1 MKFVISFLTM
11 ATLAPWCGFASSPTW
26 DFSLPDFGSFLRLPR
41 PMPMPMPTSPPP
53 LKALVDPHALIRE
66 AATKHGV
73 PAPLVKSIMAAESNF
88 ISDVVS
94 PRGAIGL
101 MQLMPETA
109 VEFGADP
116 MDPKQN
122 VDAGVQYLHYLLGR
136 YQKHHNSLTRV
147 IAAYNAGPGMVDRY
161 HGIPP
166 FRETRR
172 YVARVLSFLRRF
184 QKEANVTAPVG
195 QRHGQRYEAG
205 LIAPE

>member
-1 MKFVISFLTM
+1 
-11 ATLAPWCGFASSPTW
+11 
-26 DFSLPDFGSFLRLPR
+26 
-41 PMPMPMPTSPPP
+41 MPTPPPP
-53 LKALVDPHALIRE
+53 LKELVDPHALIRE

-73 PAPLVKSIMAAESNF
+73 PAALVKSIMAAESNF

-94 PRGAIGL
+94 PKGAIGL

-109 VEFGADP
+109 IEFGADP

-166 FRETRR
+166 FRETRH
-172 YVARVLSFLRRF
+172 YVARVLGFLSRF
-184 QKEANVTAPVG
+184 QKEANAAMPIR
-195 QRHGQRYEAG
+195 QRPAQRYEAD
-205 LIAPE
+205 

>member
-11 ATLAPWCGFASSPTW
+11 AALAPWCGFASSP
-26 DFSLPDFGSFLRLPR
+26 SLVFNLPYFGSFLSLPA
-41 PMPMPMPTSPPP
+41 PAPTSPPP
-53 LKALVDPHALIRE
+53 LKELVDPHALIRE

-73 PAPLVKSIMAAESNF
+73 PAALVKSIMAAESNF

-94 PRGAIGL
+94 PKGAIGL

-109 VEFGADP
+109 IEFGADP

-136 YQKHHNSLTRV
+136 YQKHHNALTRA

-166 FRETRR
+166 FRETRQ
-172 YVARVLSFLRRF
+172 YVARVLGFLRRF
-184 QKEANVTAPVG
+184 QREAKAATPVG
-195 QRHGQRYEAG
+195 HRHAQRYEAR
-205 LIAPE
+205 LISTE

>member
-1 MKFVISFLTM
+1 MQFVISFLTM
-11 ATLAPWCGFASSPTW
+11 ATLAPWCGFGSSPTW
-26 DFSLPDFGSFLRLPR
+26 NFSSPDFGSFLRLTR
-41 PMPMPMPTSPPP
+41 PVPTPPPP
-53 LKALVDPHALIRE
+53 LKELVDPHALIRE

-73 PAPLVKSIMAAESNF
+73 PAALVKSIMAAESNF
-88 ISDVVS
+88 IPDVVS
-94 PRGAIGL
+94 PKGAIGL

-109 VEFGADP
+109 IKFGADP

-136 YQKHHNSLTRV
+136 YQRHRNALPRV

-172 YVARVLSFLRRF
+172 YVARVLSFLRKF
-184 QKEANVTAPVG
+184 QKEANAATPAG
-195 QRHGQRYEAG
+195 QPYEAR
-205 LIAPE
+205 LIATK

>member
-1 MKFVISFLTM
+1 MKFVISFLAM
-11 ATLAPWCGFASSPTW
+11 ATLGPSCGFASTQTL
-26 DFSLPDFGSFLRLPR
+26 DFHLPAFGSFLRLP
-41 PMPMPMPTSPPP
+41 MPAPTSPPP
-53 LKALVDPHALIRE
+53 LNELVDPHALIRE

-88 ISDVVS
+88 ISNVVS
-94 PRGAIGL
+94 PKGAIGL

-116 MDPKQN
+116 MDPRQN

-136 YQKHHNSLTRV
+136 YQKHRNALTRV
-147 IAAYNAGPGMVDRY
+147 IAAYNAGPAMVDRY
-161 HGIPP
+161 HGVPP

-184 QKEANVTAPVG
+184 QKEAKAVTPAG
-195 QRHGQRYEAG
+195 QRHAQRYEAR
-205 LIAPE
+205 LMATQ

>member
-11 ATLAPWCGFASSPTW
+11 ATLAPSCGLASTPIL
-26 DFSLPDFGSFLRLPR
+26 DFNWPDFGSFLHLPR
-41 PMPMPMPTSPPP
+41 PAPAPPP
-53 LKALVDPHALIRE
+53 PPKELVDPHALILE

-73 PAPLVKSIMAAESNF
+73 PAELVKSIMAAESNF

-94 PRGAIGL
+94 PKGAIGL

-109 VEFGADP
+109 TEFGADP
-116 MDPKQN
+116 TDPKQN
-122 VDAGVQYLHYLLGR
+122 VDAGVRYLHYLLSR
-136 YQKHHNSLTRV
+136 YQKHRNALPRV

-184 QKEANVTAPVG
+184 QKEAKAETPV
-195 QRHGQRYEAG
+195 RRSHAQRYEAD
-205 LIAPE
+205 

>member
-11 ATLAPWCGFASSPTW
+11 ATLAPSCGFASSPTL
-26 DFSLPDFGSFLRLPR
+26 DSNFPDFGSFLRLP
-41 PMPMPMPTSPPP
+41 MPAPTSPPP
-53 LKALVDPHALIRE
+53 LKELVDAHALIRE

-88 ISDVVS
+88 VSDVVS
-94 PRGAIGL
+94 PKGAIGL

-109 VEFGADP
+109 MEFGADP

-136 YQKHHNSLTRV
+136 YQKHRNALTRV
-147 IAAYNAGPGMVDRY
+147 IAAYNAGPAMVDRY

-166 FRETRR
+166 FRETRQ
-172 YVARVLSFLRRF
+172 YVARVLRFLCRF
-184 QKEANVTAPVG
+184 QKEAKAATPVA
-195 QRHGQRYEAG
+195 QHAQRYEAS
-205 LIAPE
+205 LIVTE

>member
-11 ATLAPWCGFASSPTW
+11 ATLAPWCGFASSPTL
-26 DFSLPDFGSFLRLPR
+26 DFNLPDFGSFLRLPA
-41 PMPMPMPTSPPP
+41 PAPTSPPP
-53 LKALVDPHALIRE
+53 LKELVDPHALIRE

-73 PAPLVKSIMAAESNF
+73 PPALVKSIMAAESNF

-94 PRGAIGL
+94 PKGAIGL

-109 VEFGADP
+109 IQFGADP

-136 YQKHHNSLTRV
+136 YQNHRNSLPRV

-166 FRETRR
+166 FRETRQ
-172 YVARVLSFLRRF
+172 YVARVLCFLRRF
-184 QKEANVTAPVG
+184 QKEAEAATPVG
-195 QRHGQRYEAG
+195 HRRAQRYEAS
-205 LIAPE
+205 LIATE

>member
-11 ATLAPWCGFASSPTW
+11 ATLAPSCGFASCPTL
-26 DFSLPDFGSFLRLPR
+26 DFSLPDFRSFLGLAR
-41 PMPMPMPTSPPP
+41 PVPTPVPPPPPP
-53 LKALVDPHALIRE
+53 LKELVDPHALIRE
-66 AATKHGV
+66 AASKHGV
-73 PAPLVKSIMAAESNF
+73 PAALVKSIMAAESNF

-94 PRGAIGL
+94 PKGAIGL

-109 VEFGADP
+109 MEFGADP

-136 YQKHHNSLTRV
+136 YQKHHNAITRV

-166 FRETRR
+166 FRETRH
-172 YVARVLSFLRRF
+172 YVTRVLGFLSRF
-184 QKEANVTAPVG
+184 EKEAKTAMPIR
-195 QRHGQRYEAG
+195 QRPAQRYEAD
-205 LIAPE
+205 

>member
-11 ATLAPWCGFASSPTW
+11 AALAPWCGFASSPN
-26 DFSLPDFGSFLRLPR
+26 FNFNLPDFGSFFHLPVPA
-41 PMPMPMPTSPPP
+41 PMPAPTPPP
-53 LKALVDPHALIRE
+53 RSKVFVDPPALISE

-73 PAPLVKSIMAAESNF
+73 PAALVKSIMAAESNF
-88 ISDVVS
+88 IADVVS
-94 PRGAIGL
+94 PKGAIGL
-101 MQLMPETA
+101 MQLMPQTA
-109 VEFGADP
+109 TEFGADP
-116 MDPKQN
+116 KDPKQN

-136 YQKHHNSLTRV
+136 YQKHRDALPRV

-184 QKEANVTAPVG
+184 EKEARAATHVG
-195 QRHGQRYEAG
+195 RPHAQREEAR
-205 LIAPE
+205 LIPE

>member
-11 ATLAPWCGFASSPTW
+11 ATLAPSCGFASCPTL
-26 DFSLPDFGSFLRLPR
+26 DFSLPDFGSLFGLPR
-41 PMPMPMPTSPPP
+41 PAPTPPPP
-53 LKALVDPHALIRE
+53 LKELVDPHALIRE

-73 PAPLVKSIMAAESNF
+73 PAALVKSIMAAESNF

-94 PRGAIGL
+94 PKGAIGL

-109 VEFGADP
+109 IEFGADP

-136 YQKHHNSLTRV
+136 YQKHHNALTRV

-166 FRETRR
+166 FRETRQ
-172 YVARVLSFLRRF
+172 YVARVLGFLRRF
-184 QKEANVTAPVG
+184 QKEAKAATPTG
-195 QRHGQRYEAG
+195 QSHAQRYEAD
-205 LIAPE
+205 

>member
-11 ATLAPWCGFASSPTW
+11 ATLAPWCGFASSPTLN
-26 DFSLPDFGSFLRLPR
+26 FSLPDFGSFFRLSP
-41 PMPMPMPTSPPP
+41 PVPTSPPP
-53 LKALVDPHALIRE
+53 AKELVDPHALIRE

-73 PAPLVKSIMAAESNF
+73 PAALVKSIMAAESNF

-94 PRGAIGL
+94 PKGAIGL

-109 VEFGADP
+109 TQFGADP

-122 VDAGVQYLHYLLGR
+122 VDAGVQYLHYLLSR
-136 YQKHHNSLTRV
+136 YQKHRNPLPRV

-166 FRETRR
+166 FRETRQ

-184 QKEANVTAPVG
+184 QEEAKAATPVG
-195 QRHGQRYEAG
+195 QHRVQRYEAR
-205 LIAPE
+205 LIATE